1 MRMLID
7 LRRNKTPEM
16 QPNQESP
23 LSPPSN
29 HGSVTFNRDAIEQL
43 LPHRDHAL
51 FLSRASVIGW
61 SVEAIACWKSTHPHL
76 PGHFPEVSIV
86 PGVFLVEAAA
96 QAVGVVL
103 AARSRALG
111 SRVAANQL
119 AVLAAIKECRLHNV
133 VRPGDEVHLKID
145 VESIIEEKDYS
156 ATGSGYG
163 DDGKKLITVDLNVAI
178 ISRDQLADQ

>member
-1 MRMLID
+1 
-7 LRRNKTPEM
+7 M
-16 QPNQESP
+16 QRNQE
-23 LSPPSN
+23 LSLSSASHHEPAI
-29 HGSVTFNRDAIEQL
+29 FNRDAIENL
-43 LPHRDHAL
+43 IPHRAHAL
-51 FLSRASVIGW
+51 FLNKASVTGW

-76 PGHFPEVSIV
+76 PGHFPGLSIV

-103 AARSRALG
+103 AARSLTLG
-111 SRVAANQL
+111 SQVAANQL

-145 VESIIEEKDYS
+145 VEPIVAEKYYS
-156 ATGSGYG
+156 ATGLGYG

-178 ISRDQLADQ
+178 VSRDQLVGQ